1 MVVELVVVLAIVVSL
16 LCEII
21 SWLVEVILSLVILL
35 SAIPRATIPWAVV
48 IELVL
53 LRWLVIEGSVLSEIL
68 VEISLWWVTPVVVP
82 VRVVILVVWC
92 KSSLLVW
99 CESVVPVLVSVIVE
113 GTALSVVS
121 ICVVLLLLRWL
132 VVIIAGSFDG

>member
-68 VEISLWWVTPVVVP
+68 VEISLWWVTPVVV
-82 VRVVILVVWC
+82 
-92 KSSLLVW
+92 
-99 CESVVPVLVSVIVE
+99 
-113 GTALSVVS
+113 
-121 ICVVLLLLRWL
+121 
-132 VVIIAGSFDG
+132 